1 MAQMPIPFTPK
12 YPAYVVLCTAS
23 IEVEIKDIIPCIGP
37 STVELRT
44 HFVDVLRTYER
55 EPLIL
60 IPVLG

>member
-1 MAQMPIPFTPK
+1 MAKVPIPSTPK

-23 IEVEIKDIIPCIGP
+23 IKVEIKDIIPCIGP

-44 HFVDVLRTYER
+44 YFVDVLRTYER

-60 IPVLG
+60 IPDLG